1 MVKSIV
7 LLSGGMDSAVT
18 LAIAKNESDE
28 VCALHLNYGQK
39 TQDKEL
45 KSYLDLCDY
54 YSIKERLIVDI
65 KYLLNIGGSS
75 LTDTN
80 MEVEK
85 ANLESHNVP
94 NSYVP
99 FRNANIL
106 TIATSWAE
114 VINAQSIYIGAVQE
128 DGSGYPD
135 TREEFFKSFEETANL
150 GTKPETS
157 ISIKTPI
164 IKLTKK
170 EIILKG
176 VELKVPLEL
185 TYSCYKSN
193 DIACGE
199 CDSCAY
205 RLRGFRMAG
214 IEDPIEYKS
223 RPKY

>member
-28 VCALHLNYGQK
+28 IFALHLNYGQK

-54 YSIKERLIVDI
+54 YSIKNRLIVDI

-80 MEVEK
+80 MEVQK
-85 ANLESHNVP
+85 ANLESHSVP

-114 VINAQSIYIGAVQE
+114 VINAQNIYIGAVQE

-135 TREEFFKSFEETANL
+135 TRGEFFKSFEETANL
-150 GTKPETS
+150 GTKPETL

-170 EIILKG
+170 EIIQKG
-176 VELKVPLEL
+176 IELNVPLEL

-193 DIACGE
+193 DVACGE

-214 IEDPIEYKS
+214 IEDPIVYKS